1 MRTPVLCFPAIIVLT
16 FTMRTSNAQGVMISN
31 DPDAPDPAALLHV
44 YGPENDGGGNVL
56 FQGEFKDSFY
66 QGDPPAEGSGTRFM
80 WYPDK
85 AALRAGQVTGGQ
97 WNESQTGEH
106 SVALGYNTTARGEF
120 SLAAGHNTSATGIGA
135 VALGYN
141 TAASIA
147 HSTAMGYQTIASG
160 AYSTAFGS
168 WTVAPSGFETV
179 FGRYNT
185 SYAHSS
191 APGWV
196 NTDRLFV
203 IGNGTANDSRSD
215 AMVVLKNGR
224 TGIGVSD
231 PQAWLHVNAAADNNA
246 LRVQI
251 DGITKL
257 FMTANGGLTA
267 GTLSSA
273 PENGLFVFGEARF
286 NQNVNIGTNATPG
299 ATLHVRHANL
309 TNEGIRIQN
318 RGANLR
324 HWTLHTN
331 NGQGTLILYSSISGD
346 TPVGNFNGSTGAY
359 TATSNRHLKGDITA
373 MTDNTLEKL
382 RELAP
387 SRYRYLRDP
396 DEQFTLGFIAEDV
409 LAVFPE
415 LVESVGENG
424 ENLAINYAGFSV
436 VAIKAIQEQQVM
448 IQKQQETIDKL
459 KFQIAELERIKQLIT
474 ESR

>member
-56 FQGEFKDSFY
+56 FQGECKDSFY

>member
-1 MRTPVLCFPAIIVLT
+1 MRTTVLCFPAIIVLT